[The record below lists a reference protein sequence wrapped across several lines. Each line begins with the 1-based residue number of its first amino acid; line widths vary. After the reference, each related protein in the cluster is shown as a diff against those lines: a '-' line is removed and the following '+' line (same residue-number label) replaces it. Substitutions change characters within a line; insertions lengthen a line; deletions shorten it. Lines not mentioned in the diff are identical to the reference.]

1 MTLDV
6 TFGMALLAGIISFLS
21 PCVLPLVPPY
31 LCFITGASLEQL
43 SESDGAMAAQR
54 RRTLLAALFFVLG
67 FSTVFILMG
76 VSASYVGQLLR
87 AWLPVLAQVA
97 GAFIILMGLNFL
109 GVFKLGFLSR
119 EKRYH
124 AETRPAGLIGAY
136 GVGLAFAFG
145 WTPCIGPVLA
155 MILTL
160 AATEQNMAQ
169 GAGLLAVYSA
179 GLGIPFLLAAAG
191 IGTFLG
197 FFRRFRSQMRNVE
210 RAMGLLLVLTGVM
223 FLTGYM
229 QAFSYWLIEQF
240 PWLATIG

>member
-6 TFGMALLAGIISFLS
+6 TLGMALLAGIISFLS

-43 SESDGAMAAQR
+43 SEREGSMAVQR

-87 AWLPVLAQVA
+87 AWLPVLAQIA
-97 GAFIILMGLNFL
+97 GVFIILMGLNFL

-160 AATEQNMAQ
+160 AATEQDMAR

>member
-43 SESDGAMAAQR
+43 SEREGSMAVQR
-54 RRTLLAALFFVLG
+54 RRTVLAALFFVLG

-97 GAFIILMGLNFL
+97 GVFIILMGLNFL

-145 WTPCIGPVLA
+145 WTPCLGPVLA

-160 AATEQNMAQ
+160 AATEQDMAR

>member
-97 GAFIILMGLNFL
+97 GVFIILMGLNFL
-109 GVFKLGFLSR
+109 GVFRLGFLSR

-124 AETRPAGLIGAY
+124 AETRPAGLIGPSERLDRIA
-136 GVGLAFAFG
+136 AWDRAARA
-145 WTPCIGPVLA
+145 TPHGQPIDLSRSSPA
-155 MILTL
+155 R
-160 AATEQNMAQ
+160 
-169 GAGLLAVYSA
+169 
-179 GLGIPFLLAAAG
+179 
-191 IGTFLG
+191 GTP
-197 FFRRFRSQMRNVE
+197 R
-210 RAMGLLLVLTGVM
+210 
-223 FLTGYM
+223 
-229 QAFSYWLIEQF
+229 
-240 PWLATIG
+240 

>member
-43 SESDGAMAAQR
+43 SESDGAMASQR

-97 GAFIILMGLNFL
+97 GVFIILTGLNFL

-160 AATEQNMAQ
+160 AATEQDMAR

>member
-97 GAFIILMGLNFL
+97 GVFIILMGLNFL
-109 GVFKLGFLSR
+109 GVFRLGFLSR

-160 AATEQNMAQ
+160 AATEQDMAR

-191 IGTFLG
+191 VGTFLG

-229 QAFSYWLIEQF
+229 QAFSYWLIEEF

>member
-31 LCFITGASLEQL
+31 LCFITGAPLEQL
-43 SESDGAMAAQR
+43 SESDGAMASQR

-97 GAFIILMGLNFL
+97 GVFIILMGLNFL

-160 AATEQNMAQ
+160 AATEQDMAR